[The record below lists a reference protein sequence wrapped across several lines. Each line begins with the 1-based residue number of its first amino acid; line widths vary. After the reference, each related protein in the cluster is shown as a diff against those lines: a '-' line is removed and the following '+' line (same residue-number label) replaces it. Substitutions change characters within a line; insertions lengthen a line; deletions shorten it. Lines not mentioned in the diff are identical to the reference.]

1 MWQVPGP
8 APVGGR
14 IDIND
19 NGSLIVGGAAPVIG
33 IASGGTLAV
42 NLSEVGVGLIS
53 DNFVVGDDT
62 TEVVLVTDATDAVPN
77 ISGTFLG
84 ELLVIATP
92 GLAAPT
98 AGRPTPNQAGVSIF
112 DSTLGKPIWWTGA
125 AWVDATGAP
134 V

>member
-1 MWQVPGP
+1 
-8 APVGGR
+8 
-14 IDIND
+14 
-19 NGSLIVGGAAPVIG
+19 
-33 IASGGTLAV
+33 
-42 NLSEVGVGLIS
+42 VGLIS